1 MYGSTSIYMCD
12 SESISPMYGVSSD
25 GPMFTMCSTNWVPSD
40 SYVPK
45 PIKRECEWCNAL
57 FYGSKF
63 YPGNCICCG
72 GPRGC

>member
-1 MYGSTSIYMCD
+1 MTD
-12 SESISPMYGVSSD
+12 SESISPMYSISMDTGVV
-25 GPMFTMCSTNWVPSD
+25 MASTNWIPSD

-45 PIKRECEWCNAL
+45 PIKRECEWCDSM
-57 FYGSKF
+57 FHSSKF